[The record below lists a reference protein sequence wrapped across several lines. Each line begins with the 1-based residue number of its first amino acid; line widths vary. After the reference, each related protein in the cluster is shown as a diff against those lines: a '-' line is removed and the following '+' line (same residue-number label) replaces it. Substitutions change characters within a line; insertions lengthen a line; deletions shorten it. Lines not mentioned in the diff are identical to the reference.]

1 MVWNCIK
8 WVVPEIEKA
17 MKVSHGADFSVGVE
31 GHSKEKEPKT
41 L

>member
-1 MVWNCIK
+1 M
-8 WVVPEIEKA
+8 EKA
-17 MKVSHGADFSVGVE
+17 MKVGHGADFSVGVE